1 MHLKQTRLLYIIFIL
16 IFLISAPLVIFYST
30 GWRYDF
36 ERKRITKTGSLS
48 LDSFP
53 KGGDVFLNG
62 KLQEQSF
69 FRKLLF
75 HKRIF
80 QVQEISSRTPSL
92 IKNLIPD
99 EYLIEIK
106 KENYYSWQKKLDVEK
121 GKTTFI
127 KNINL
132 FLTQPDIKL
141 LRESDIIEQKFSP
154 DQKKIAYISKNESN
168 YILELLDLKNEKII
182 PLYKSSALEPYISW
196 SYNSENILIK
206 EKNGLIENYLIV
218 PINDPI
224 LFVSIKD
231 LFPKIS
237 FTDLKWD
244 EKNNSLLFGI
254 SQKNLYQINF
264 TQKTTKTLTILDG
277 ADYLI
282 KNSFLYQTKNIK
294 DQIYLEETD
303 LILNKNY
310 LIALLPYSDDYRFL
324 DLDFFFIALFNTKNN
339 YLILIDPQIK
349 DEDKNIILKIK
360 AKFFEYSPSLNQ
372 LVYSDN
378 FEISSFDLKEKKK
391 EIITRLSQE
400 LNKSLFY
407 NLGSSIIFNSENS
420 LYAIETDRRDKRNY
434 FELLKIDKLSDFFA
448 TNNLRFLYLIGEIN
462 SKSGLF
468 KIQIQ

>member
-1 MHLKQTRLLYIIFIL
+1 MHLKQTRLLYL
-16 IFLISAPLVIFYST
+16 IFVLIFFVSAPVVIFYST

-36 ERKRITKTGSLS
+36 ERKKITKTGSLS

-53 KGGDVFLNG
+53 KGGDVFLNS

-106 KENYYSWQKKLDVEK
+106 KENYYPWQKKLNIEK
-121 GKTTFI
+121 EKTTFI

-132 FLTQPDIKL
+132 FLTKPSIKL
-141 LRESDIIEQKFSP
+141 LKESAIIDQKLSP
-154 DQKKIAYISKNESN
+154 DQKKIAYISKDGGN
-168 YILELLDLKNEKII
+168 YILELVDLKNEKII

-206 EKNGLIENYLIV
+206 EKNNLIENCLIV

-224 LFVSIKD
+224 LFVSIKN
-231 LFPKIS
+231 LFPEIN
-237 FTDLKWD
+237 FTNLKWD
-244 EKNNSLLFGI
+244 EKNGSLLFGI
-254 SQKNLYQINF
+254 SQGSLYQINF
-264 TQKTTKTLTILDG
+264 TQKTTKFLTTLDG
-277 ADYLI
+277 TEYLV
-282 KNSFLYQTKNIK
+282 KNSFLYQTKNVK

-310 LIALLPYSDDYRFL
+310 LIALLPYSDDYKFL
-324 DLDFFFIALFNTKNN
+324 DFNFSFIALLNTKNN
-339 YLILIDPQIK
+339 YLILVDPQIK
-349 DEDKNIILKIK
+349 DEDKSIILKTR
-360 AKFFEYSPSLNQ
+360 AKFFEYNLSLNQ
-372 LVYSDN
+372 FVYSDN

-400 LNKSLFY
+400 INKSLFY
-407 NLGSSIIFNSENS
+407 NLGSSIIFNSEKS
-420 LYAIETDRRDKRNY
+420 LYAIETDKRDKRNY
-434 FELLKIDKLSDFFA
+434 FELLKVDKLTDFFA
-448 TNNLRFLYLIGEIN
+448 TNSLKFLYIIGDIN
-462 SKSGLF
+462 GKSGLF